1 MVLVCEA
8 EAAVC
13 EVPVAEEPVVREAEF
28 VVAGAEEELSAVAVS
43 DDSAVL
49 DSEEAPVV
57 AVEDESSLVA
67 VADSVALDEFSL
79 QTTLSGVETPA
90 EEQICLAYLTAAAW
104 PSLSHA
110 EVRQQAMPLR
120 KSAFLQ
126 MQAMSSCPQPAMD
139 VPVVYLVT
147 QPVAQSGIWA
157 AARPDRKTSER
168 TEAFILGG

>member
-1 MVLVCEA
+1 MAAPTKLPAEASGAATLVLVCEV

-13 EVPVAEEPVVREAEF
+13 EAAVVEEPPVVREAEF
-28 VVAGAEEELSAVAVS
+28 VVAGAAEEELSAAVVS

-49 DSEEAPVV
+49 EESEEPVV
-57 AVEDESSLVA
+57 AVVAESSVA
-67 VADSVALDEFSL
+67 VADWVADDSAALDDEFSL

-90 EEQICLAYLTAAAW
+90 EEQICLAYWTAWSW

-126 MQAMSSCPQPAMD
+126 MQAMSSCPQPAMEL
-139 VPVVYLVT
+139 PVVNLVT
-147 QPVAQSGIWA
+147 QPV
-157 AARPDRKTSER
+157 
-168 TEAFILGG
+168 